1 MVKLPNIF
9 LCLEERDKEILC
21 RFFLFIL
28 TLEVLFIL
36 VRSDSQIEGM
46 MVFGK
51 EVKLTSFADDATYF
65 WLNIHQCINYLG
77 FLMNFRHIL
86 L

>member
-9 LCLEERDKEILC
+9 LCPEEQDKEILC
-21 RFFLFIL
+21 QLFLFIL

-51 EVKLTSFADDATYF
+51 EVKITSFADDATYF
-65 WLNIHQCINYLG
+65 C
-77 FLMNFRHIL
+77 
-86 L
+86 

>member
-9 LCLEERDKEILC
+9 LCLEEQDKEIFC
-21 RFFLFIL
+21 QLFIHL

-51 EVKLTSFADDATYF
+51 EVKITSFADDATYF
-65 WLNIHQCINYLG
+65 C
-77 FLMNFRHIL
+77 
-86 L
+86 

>member
-1 MVKLPNIF
+1 M
-9 LCLEERDKEILC
+9 
-21 RFFLFIL
+21 
-28 TLEVLFIL
+28 LFIL

-51 EVKLTSFADDATYF
+51 EVKITSFADDATYF
-65 WLNIHQCINYLG
+65 LLDQYINYLG